1 MSLSKYL
8 LAAACAFAMAGAAHA
23 APYPHAGVS
32 PSALDLGR
40 TAAVAAN
47 EEISVTVALQ
57 LSHAE
62 ELEPLLE
69 SMYTRGSPQYH
80 QFLATGEFAQRFAP
94 SAATIAG
101 VTQHLQSAGLTVM
114 RVATAHLRASGSA
127 AAIERAFGVQLHS
140 YQVAANLDSPAYR
153 YHAPLGKPQLP
164 VALDGA
170 VRGVFGLDNRPQFF
184 PHAVRA
190 VLEPRH
196 HGGGAPNTPD
206 PPGQWTVADY
216 AIWYDVN
223 PLYRRGIDGR
233 GRTIG
238 IISLAAFTPSDALA
252 YWSSLG
258 LNFDPNRINVVNV
271 DGGPGAVCD
280 ACGSLE
286 TTLDVEQSGGIA
298 PGARMQV
305 YLAPNTNQAF
315 IDVFAQAIDDNIA
328 DTVSTSWGEWE
339 LFDSNNPFGN
349 GPISNPVTGT
359 MTSTLTALDDLLL
372 QAALQGQSF
381 FSAAGDNGAYDE
393 QNELPPNFSAVLSI
407 DDPATQRFN
416 TAAGGTTLPGTQT
429 FTSPPTSVTLAVEQA
444 WTWDYLIPLCAQL
457 GLDPVSCG
465 IYPVGT
471 GGGISIYVRR
481 PFYQQGIA
489 GMARTQPHQALYDD
503 STSPPTLIAA
513 LPAGFEGRNIPDLSV
528 NSDPD
533 TGYAVWYTSSVT
545 GFGVQ
550 DGWGGTSFASPQLN
564 GTTAL
569 LAQGMHHRIGL
580 LNVPLYQL
588 LRDGNPYHGPGAPLR
603 DIKEGDN
610 WYFYARPGYDQ
621 TTGVGVP
628 DVANLLEA
636 FRDQF

>member
-1 MSLSKYL
+1 MSLRKYL
-8 LAAACAFAMAGAAHA
+8 VAGCALGLAGTASA
-23 APYPHAGVS
+23 APYPRSGVS
-32 PSALDLGR
+32 PAALDIGR
-40 TAAVAAN
+40 TAAVAAS
-47 EEISVTVALQ
+47 EQISVTVSLQ
-57 LSHAE
+57 LSHSE

-69 SMYTRGSPQYH
+69 SIYTRGSPQYH
-80 QFLATGEFAQRFAP
+80 QFLATGEFAQRFGP
-94 SAATIAG
+94 SAATVAA
-101 VTQHLQSAGLTVM
+101 VTTRLEAAGLTVT
-114 RVATAHLRASGSA
+114 RSATAQLKASGSP

-140 YQVAANLDSPAYR
+140 YQVAAGAATYR
-153 YHAPLGKPQLP
+153 YHAPLAEPQL
-164 VALDGA
+164 AAGLSGL
-170 VRGVFGLDNRPQFF
+170 VRGVFGLDSRPRFF
-184 PHAVRA
+184 PHTHRA
-190 VLEPRH
+190 VNRPLQK
-196 HGGGAPNTPD
+196 GGGAPNTPD
-206 PPGQWTVADY
+206 PPGAWTVADY

-223 PLYRRGIDGR
+223 PLYRDGIDGR

-258 LNFDPNRINVVNV
+258 LHFDANRINIVNI

-280 ACGSLE
+280 QCGSLE

-315 IDVFAQAIDDNIA
+315 IDAFAQAIDDNVA

-339 LFDSNNPFGN
+339 LFDSLNAFGN

-359 MTSTLTALDDLLL
+359 MTSILTATDDLLL

-393 QNELPPNFSAVLSI
+393 QDELPPNFSAVLSI

-429 FTSPPTSVTLAVEQA
+429 FSNPPTSVTINTEQA
-444 WTWDYLIPLCAQL
+444 WTWDYLIPLCNLL

-465 IYPVGT
+465 IYPAGT
-471 GGGISIYVRR
+471 GGGVSIYFRL
-481 PFYQQGIA
+481 PFYQQGIP
-489 GMARTQPHQALYDD
+489 GMALTQPHQKLFDE
-503 STSPPTLIAA
+503 SQSPPALIAA
-513 LPAGFEGRNIPDLSV
+513 LPSGFAGRNIPDLSV

-533 TGYAVWYTSSVT
+533 TGYAVWYTSSSS
-545 GFGVQ
+545 GFAVE
-550 DGWGGTSFASPQLN
+550 DFWGGTSFAAPQLN

-569 LAQGMHHRIGL
+569 LAQGLHHRIGL

-588 LRDGNPYHGPGAPLR
+588 LREGNPYAGPRAPLR
-603 DIKEGDN
+603 DIKAGDN

-636 FRDQF
+636 LRNEF